1 MYPRNIDLVQQISKK
16 SFFLLGARSTGKSYW
31 IKHCFNSINSLY
43 INLLDSQILLQL
55 SESPS
60 LLRKMILE
68 NGAKHVVIDE
78 IQKLPELLNEIHL
91 LIEENQI
98 HFLLT
103 GSSARK
109 LKKENVNLLGGRASI
124 IHFFPLSYSEI
135 KNFTLE
141 KYLTVG
147 GIPRVYSSEEP
158 LQELDSY
165 VTTYLEQEIKIEARV
180 RKSIFFH
187 RFLKTAALQN
197 GELINYNNI
206 SSDAAV
212 PASTVREYYSI
223 LEDSLIGYVLEPW
236 TASKKRKAIETSKF
250 YFFDI
255 GIANYICGHNIIPRN
270 SDLWGKNFEQFILME
285 LKTYISYRK
294 KLKKIFFWRNTSKH
308 EVDFLIGEDIAIEVK
323 AASKVQTKYFSGL
336 KALKEEN
343 VFKKYYLVSSDPID
357 RQELGFISCLY
368 WESFLKKLWN
378 DKIF

>member
-1 MYPRNIDLVQQISKK
+1 
-16 SFFLLGARSTGKSYW
+16 
-31 IKHCFNSINSLY
+31 
-43 INLLDSQILLQL
+43 
-55 SESPS
+55 
-60 LLRKMILE
+60 MILE
-68 NGAKHVVIDE
+68 NGTQHVVIDE
-78 IQKLPELLNEIHL
+78 IQKIPELLNEVHF
-91 LIEENQI
+91 LIEENKI

-109 LKKENVNLLGGRASI
+109 LKKENINLLGGRASV

-135 KNFTLE
+135 KNFSLE
-141 KYLTVG
+141 KYLTLG
-147 GIPRVYSSEEP
+147 GIPRIYLSDEP
-158 LQELDSY
+158 LHELDSY

-180 RKSIFFH
+180 RKTIFFH

-206 SSDAAV
+206 SSDASV

-223 LEDSLIGYVLEPW
+223 LEDSLIGYTLEPW

-255 GIANYICGHNIIPRN
+255 GVANYICGHQSIPRN

-294 KLKKIFFWRNTSKH
+294 KLKKIYFWRNVNKH
-308 EVDFLIGEDIAIEVK
+308 EVDFLIGEELAIEVK
-323 AASKVQTKYFSGL
+323 ATSKVQTKYFSGL

-343 VFKKYYLVSSDPID
+343 IFKKYYLISSDPID
-357 RQELGFISCLY
+357 RKESGFISCLH

-378 DKIF
+378 DDLF